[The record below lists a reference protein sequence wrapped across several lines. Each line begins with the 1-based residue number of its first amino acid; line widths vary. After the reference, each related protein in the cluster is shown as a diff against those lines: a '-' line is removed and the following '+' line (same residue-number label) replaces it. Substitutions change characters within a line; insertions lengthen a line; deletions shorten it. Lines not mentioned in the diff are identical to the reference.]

1 MDQAALIAGSLGAFV
16 GLAIALV
23 ANLVV
28 LPAVLKAQEDG
39 FIMGRKTVLSSMTP
53 DTVARITRFMY
64 RVPMPLLFA
73 FVGFLAGLKAYGGY

>member
-73 FVGFLAGLKAYGGY
+73 FVGFLAGLKAFGEY

>member
-16 GLAIALV
+16 GLVIALV
-23 ANLVV
+23 ANLAV

-73 FVGFLAGLKAYGGY
+73 FVGFLAGLKAFGEY